1 MIDNEK
7 EAVLLR
13 IYVRE
18 KDQWQGK
25 ALYVAVVEE
34 ARNRGLAGATV
45 LRGIEGFGLRN
56 VSQTTG
62 HPEQS
67 PEFPLVIE
75 IVDWEDKAQS
85 FLETVEEMVEEGL
98 VTTQKVQVVSYRSRR
113 SG

>member
-1 MIDNEK
+1 MGREK

-18 KDQWQGK
+18 KEQRQGK
-25 ALYVAVVEE
+25 PLYVAIVEE

-56 VSQTTG
+56 IGQTTRQ
-62 HPEQS
+62 PEQS
-67 PEFPLVIE
+67 PELPLVIE

>member
-1 MIDNEK
+1 MGREK

-18 KDQWQGK
+18 KEQRQGMP
-25 ALYVAVVEE
+25 LYVAIVEE
-34 ARNRGLAGATV
+34 ARKRGLAGATV

-56 VSQTTG
+56 VDQTTR

-67 PEFPLVIE
+67 SELPLVIE

-85 FLETVEEMVEEGL
+85 FLETVGEMVEEGL

>member
-1 MIDNEK
+1 MGREK

-18 KDQWQGK
+18 KEQRQGMP
-25 ALYVAVVEE
+25 LYVAIVEE
-34 ARNRGLAGATV
+34 ARKRGLAGATV

-56 VSQTTG
+56 VGQTTR

-67 PEFPLVIE
+67 SELPLVIE
-75 IVDWEDKAQS
+75 IVDWEDKAQPV
-85 FLETVEEMVEEGL
+85 LETVEEMVDEGL